1 MDNQQLHNQQ
11 LQNEKNFKT
20 IGYSL
25 FGMLLAV
32 IVSQI
37 FFSLFLVTA
46 FPGIEY
52 SIWFETLLISIPFY
66 LVGVPVFLAI
76 INKVPSQEKRPKK
89 NLSFKQMI
97 VLFFVSMGATYVFNF
112 VGNIINQIIEG
123 IKGSEV
129 INPLDTVINLSNIV
143 PLIIVVVI
151 LTPIIE
157 EFVFRGVLL
166 DKLRRFGDKTAI
178 IFTALVFGLFH
189 GNFSQFFYAFA
200 LGLIFA
206 YITIKTNTI
215 RYSIVLHMLVN
226 LFGSVIMPMLVLG
239 GDGTL
244 LVIAGILVLLF
255 LIVGTVLFFKN
266 LKKVKQDIKENYG
279 GEDLN
284 TDKLYNN
291 RGMILFYALV
301 TTTFISNIMG

>member
-37 FFSLFLVTA
+37 FFTLFLVTA

-76 INKVPSQEKRPKK
+76 INKVPSQEKGPKK

-97 VLFFVSMGATYVFNF
+97 VLFFVSMGTTYVFNF

-301 TTTFISNIMG
+301 TTTFLSNIMG

>member
-76 INKVPSQEKRPKK
+76 INKVPSQEKGPKK

-97 VLFFVSMGATYVFNF
+97 ILFFVSMGTTYVFNF

-129 INPLDTVINLSNIV
+129 INPLDTVIDLSNIV

-239 GDGTL
+239 GDGTSL
-244 LVIAGILVLLF
+244 AIAGFLVLLF

-266 LKKVKQDIKENYG
+266 LKKVKKDIKESYG

-301 TTTFISNIMG
+301 TTTFLSNIMG

>member
-76 INKVPSQEKRPKK
+76 INKVPSQEKGPKK

-97 VLFFVSMGATYVFNF
+97 VLFFVSMGTTYVFNF

-129 INPLDTVINLSNIV
+129 INPLDTVIDLSNIV

-266 LKKVKQDIKENYG
+266 LKKVRQDIKESYG

-301 TTTFISNIMG
+301 TTTFLSNIMG

>member
-1 MDNQQLHNQQ
+1 MDNEQLHNQQ

-37 FFSLFLVTA
+37 FFTLFLVTV

-76 INKVPSQEKRPKK
+76 INKVPSSVKGPKK
-89 NLSFKQMI
+89 KLSFHQML

-143 PLIIVVVI
+143 PLIVVVVI

-244 LVIAGILVLLF
+244 LVIAGVLVLLF
-255 LIVGTVLFFKN
+255 LIVGTVLFFRK
-266 LKKVKQDIKENYG
+266 LKIVKQDIKESSV
-279 GEDLN
+279 GEELK
-284 TDKLYNN
+284 TDTLYNN